1 MTSNPHKAREIGIF
15 LAGCVEVVHVSLEIP
30 EYRHDDVAE
39 IARRKAEYAYRG
51 IKKPLIVDDTAFSI
65 DALSGFPGPYAAYVQ
80 NTIGNAGIL
89 KLMDGVSDRGA
100 HFETAIA
107 YADQDGIRVFRGRID
122 GTIVSERGDEGFG
135 YDPIFEWKGRTL
147 AELSVEEKSGISHRA
162 RALVALREW
171 LEQECIGSS

>member
-1 MTSNPHKAREIGIF
+1 MN
-15 LAGCVEVVHVSLEIP
+15 VSLEIP

-39 IARRKAEYAYRG
+39 IARRKAEYAYQV

-80 NTIGNAGIL
+80 NTIGNGGIL
-89 KLMDGVSDRGA
+89 KLMDGLSDRGA

-171 LEQECIGSS
+171 LEQECIGSSQE